1 MDHFRVTRAN
11 NHGCNGIATTTMVNG
26 QGRLV
31 VAMVDNN
38 CQCRLKQDNAC
49 DKFATSS
56 YDVNPVSQRSMRGGS
71 HIPCS
76 LEPLLVE
83 HGSQRQL
90 ALSVMLWCIFQ
101 LDRDSHRRRRDAS
114 TLSGDE
120 IAGRHTCNHV
130 HPKRI
135 PRIPLSSCLSL
146 SISPLLL
153 SPLSLSLPSLLSPL
167 PSSLL
172 SYFSLPLYLS
182 HLSISSPILLPYL
195 FPMYHRRCGGAATP
209 IKFLLQFP

>member
-1 MDHFRVTRAN
+1 MDHLRVTRAN

-49 DKFATSS
+49 DKFAISS
-56 YDVNPVSQRSMRGGS
+56 YDVNPISQRSMRGGS

-135 PRIPLSSCLSL
+135 PR
-146 SISPLLL
+146 
-153 SPLSLSLPSLLSPL
+153 
-167 PSSLL
+167 PSSLAEQCCFDVL
-172 SYFSLPLYLS
+172 VAGLPIQLHHVIAHVLVGVRHGVRKS
-182 HLSISSPILLPYL
+182 
-195 FPMYHRRCGGAATP
+195 
-209 IKFLLQFP
+209 